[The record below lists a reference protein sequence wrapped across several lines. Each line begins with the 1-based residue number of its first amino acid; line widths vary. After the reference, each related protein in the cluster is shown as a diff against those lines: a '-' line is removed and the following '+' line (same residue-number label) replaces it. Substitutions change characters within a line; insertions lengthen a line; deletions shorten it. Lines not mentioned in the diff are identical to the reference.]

1 MDREVVEH
9 IKKTRRKEKQN
20 KHAKKATTTMIIAK
34 QVVERELTRKQQV
47 IFITTWSF
55 AMIKGVK
62 NKFHPNFKEE
72 M

>member
-1 MDREVVEH
+1 
-9 IKKTRRKEKQN
+9 
-20 KHAKKATTTMIIAK
+20 MIIAK